1 MTIPGD
7 FPEEVIIE
15 PGKDRGLTGGGRGVE
30 EGPATR
36 RRLGYRSVTQ
46 RPFVLPG
53 SLPEEEREQPW
64 AKGEA
69 GLRDRISEGLCQPP
83 GSCEAGMAPWSE
95 LG

>member
-7 FPEEVIIE
+7 FSEEVIIE
-15 PGKDRGLTGGGRGVE
+15 PGKDRGLTGGGRSVE

-36 RRLGYRSVTQ
+36 GRLGYRSATQ
-46 RPFVLPG
+46 RPFVLLG

-64 AKGEA
+64 AKREA
-69 GLRDRISEGLCQPP
+69 GLRDRISEGSRQPLE
-83 GSCEAGMAPWSE
+83 SCEAGMAPGSE